1 MSKIIVFESTVRERK
16 QWLDPCISCQQSH
29 VSIVNQLYLGQAV
42 ASEKAAKRALQR
54 KLQSYKN
61 QDRKK
66 NIYNEHFITEEELLE
81 KLVISKLKC
90 KYCRANVLLF
100 YKNVREKKQ
109 WTLDR
114 IDNNLGHS
122 NINTVIACL
131 QCNLQRRNTNDKK
144 FLFTKQMRLI
154 KKY

>member
-1 MSKIIVFESTVRERK
+1 M
-16 QWLDPCISCQQSH
+16 
-29 VSIVNQLYLGQAV
+29 
-42 ASEKAAKRALQR
+42 
-54 KLQSYKN
+54 
-61 QDRKK
+61 
-66 NIYNEHFITEEELLE
+66 
-81 KLVISKLKC
+81 
-90 KYCRANVLLF
+90 NVLLF
-100 YKNVREKKQ
+100 YKNVREEKQ

-114 IDNNLGHS
+114 IDNNSGHS

>member
-1 MSKIIVFESTVRERK
+1 MSKIIVFKSTVQERK
-16 QWLDPCISCQQSH
+16 QWVDPGLSSKQSH
-29 VSIVNQLYLGQAV
+29 VSIVNQLYLGQPV
-42 ASEKAAKRALQR
+42 SSEKEAKRALLR

-66 NIYNEHFITEEELLE
+66 NKYNEDFITEEELLE

-90 KYCRANVLLF
+90 IYCRTNVLLF
-100 YKNVREKKQ
+100 YKQVREEKQ

-114 IDNNLGHS
+114 IDNNMGHS

-131 QCNLQRRNTNDKK
+131 KCNLQRRTTNDKK

>member
-1 MSKIIVFESTVRERK
+1 MSKIIVFKSAVQERK
-16 QWLDPCISCQQSH
+16 QWVDPCLSSKQSH
-29 VSIVNQLYLGQAV
+29 VSIVNQLYLGQHV
-42 ASEKAAKRALQR
+42 SSEKEAKRALLR

-66 NIYNEHFITEEELLE
+66 NKYNEHFITEEELLE

-90 KYCRANVLLF
+90 TYCRKNVLLF
-100 YKNVREKKQ
+100 YKHVREEKQ

-131 QCNLQRRNTNDKK
+131 KCNLQRRNTNDKK

>member
-1 MSKIIVFESTVRERK
+1 MSKIIVFKSASRERK
-16 QWLDPCISCQQSH
+16 QWVDPGLSSKQSH
-29 VSIVNQLYLGQAV
+29 VSIVNQLYLGQPV
-42 ASEKAAKRALQR
+42 SSEKEAKRALLR

-66 NIYNEHFITEEELLE
+66 NKYNEDFITEEELLE

-90 KYCRANVLLF
+90 IYCRTNVLLF
-100 YKNVREKKQ
+100 YKQVREEKQ

-131 QCNLQRRNTNDKK
+131 KCNLQRRTTNDKK

>member
-1 MSKIIVFESTVRERK
+1 MSKLIVFESTVRERK
-16 QWLDPCISCQQSH
+16 QWIDPGLSSKQSH
-29 VSIVNQLYLGQAV
+29 VSIINQLYLGQSV
-42 ASEKAAKRALQR
+42 PSEKVAKRALRR

-61 QDRKK
+61 QDHKK
-66 NIYNEHFITEEELLE
+66 NIYNKDFITEEELLE

-100 YKNVREKKQ
+100 YKNVREEKQ

-114 IDNNLGHS
+114 IDNNSGHS

>member
-1 MSKIIVFESTVRERK
+1 MSKIIVFKSAVQERK
-16 QWLDPCISCQQSH
+16 QWVDPGLSSKQSH
-29 VSIVNQLYLGQAV
+29 VSIVNQLYLGQPV
-42 ASEKAAKRALQR
+42 SSEKEAKKALLR

-61 QDRKK
+61 QDRTK
-66 NIYNEHFITEEELLE
+66 NKYNEHFITEEELLE

-90 KYCRANVLLF
+90 IYCRTNVLLF
-100 YKNVREKKQ
+100 YKQVREEKQ

-131 QCNLQRRNTNDKK
+131 KCNLQRRTTNDKK